1 MAMNGFTGEPNI
13 TKEIILIQIKVE
25 SKVNK
30 TAFFVVNT
38 MVLKTGPG
46 KEPERGV
53 VPVSLVRPVV
63 EPVTL

>member
-1 MAMNGFTGEPNI
+1 MAVTGFTKEPNI
-13 TKEIILIQIKVE
+13 TKAVILIQIKVE
-25 SKVNK
+25 SKVNT

-53 VPVSLVRPVV
+53 VPVSLVGPVV
-63 EPVTL
+63 EPVIL